1 MPYLTASNLH
11 KSFGEA
17 EVLTDVS
24 FSVEK
29 GEFVTLLG
37 PSGCGKTTI
46 LRIVSGL
53 ISPDA
58 GSVFIAG
65 EDMTRTPAQKR
76 NIGMVFQNYA
86 LFPTMNVFQNVAY
99 GLNVRKLPKAE
110 IDERV
115 NAALKLVKLDGLGAR
130 KVTKLSGGQQQRVAL
145 ARALV
150 IEPSLLLLD
159 EPLSALDRKVRAE
172 MQGELRQIQQ
182 KVGITTLFVTHDQEE
197 ALTLSDRVI
206 LMKDGRVEQEAD
218 PYTLYTR
225 PNTAFA
231 SDFLG
236 KANLLEGTLRRAGEE
251 WFIEGNGWTFPVN
264 YAGGQ
269 SGDAVQMAVRGE
281 HFIIDAAPF
290 DGAEKLMIKRRVFTG
305 TLCRLYGVLGDGG
318 SPGGGGSH
326 GGGEIEAAVIS
337 RDMEKYE
344 AGATVY
350 IKPVPD
356 AILYFLE

>member
-1 MPYLTASNLH
+1 MPYLTVNNLH
-11 KSFGEA
+11 KSFGETQ
-17 EVLTDVS
+17 VLSDIS

-53 ISPDA
+53 ISPDS
-58 GSVFIAG
+58 GSVLIGG
-65 EDMTRTPAQKR
+65 EDVTNKPAEKR

-86 LFPTMNVFQNVAY
+86 LFPTMNVFQNIAY

-110 IDERV
+110 IDERAQ
-115 NAALKLVKLDGLGAR
+115 AALKLVKLDGLGAR

-150 IEPSLLLLD
+150 IEPKLLLLD

-172 MQGELRQIQQ
+172 MQGELRQVQQ

-197 ALTLSDRVI
+197 ALTLSDRII
-206 LMKDGRVEQEAD
+206 LMKGGKVEQEAD

-225 PNTAFA
+225 PNSAFA

-236 KANLLEGTLRRAGEE
+236 KANLLRGTLRNAGGE
-251 WFIEGNGWTFPVN
+251 WTIVGDGWAFPVN
-264 YAGGQ
+264 YAGGKA
-269 SGDAVQMAVRGE
+269 GDAVCLAVRGE
-281 HFIIDAAPF
+281 HFIIAAEPF
-290 DGAEKLMIKRRVFTG
+290 AGAEKFVIKRRVFSG
-305 TLCRLYGVLGDGG
+305 TVCRLFGSLGGD
-318 SPGGGGSH
+318 
-326 GGGEIEAAVIS
+326 EVEAAVIS
-337 RDMEKYE
+337 LDMEKYE
-344 AGATVY
+344 VGAAAYV
-350 IKPVPD
+350 KPVKEMM
-356 AILYFLE
+356 LYFKEE